1 MEQSTGPIIPP
12 MHTAGTDPGYIPGL
26 TSPRPADEE
35 EDAPDKAAAER
46 PPEEGTAEDEP
57 ELDEEEGVE
66 AEAESG
72 GEADASKDVV
82 ASDGEAD
89 GDEEAEDADEDEDG
103 GAVFEVSDRRGAIRA
118 GRRGVTFE
126 LDGEKAEFG
135 WDEIGAVEVDTPRFG
150 KRFGITVYTTN
161 RRWYTADVEAPARKL
176 LKEWT
181 AELDAVLDA
190 YFEDSEGGEAEA
202 DTGSDAKADK
212 AKADEAKDTEAKDT
226 EAKGTDAKG
235 TDAKDTGAKDATS

>member
-26 TSPRPADEE
+26 TSPRPADKE
-35 EDAPDKAAAER
+35 EDAPDKAAAEQ
-46 PPEEGTAEDEP
+46 PPEEVTAEDEP

-66 AEAESG
+66 AEAESD

-89 GDEEAEDADEDEDG
+89 DDEKEDADEDEDTDG

-118 GRRGVTFE
+118 GRRGVVFE

-190 YFEDSEGGEAEA
+190 YFEDSKDAGAEAETEA
-202 DTGSDAKADK
+202 ES
-212 AKADEAKDTEAKDT
+212 KADEADGSKDTD
-226 EAKGTDAKG
+226 
-235 TDAKDTGAKDATS
+235 AKDATS

>member
-12 MHTAGTDPGYIPGL
+12 MHTAGTDPGYVPGL
-26 TSPRPADEE
+26 TSPRPADVE
-35 EDAPDKAAAER
+35 EDAPDKAAAEQ
-46 PPEEGTAEDEP
+46 PPKEVTADDEP
-57 ELDEEEGVE
+57 ELD
-66 AEAESG
+66 
-72 GEADASKDVV
+72 GEADAPKDDV

-89 GDEEAEDADEDEDG
+89 DGAEDDAEDKEADEDADGE
-103 GAVFEVSDRRGAIRA
+103 AAFEVSDRRGAIRA
-118 GRRGVTFE
+118 GRRGVVFE

-190 YFEDSEGGEAEA
+190 YFEDSADEDGGAEAEA
-202 DTGSDAKADK
+202 KA
-212 AKADEAKDTEAKDT
+212 EAGTESKT
-226 EAKGTDAKG
+226 ETDA
-235 TDAKDTGAKDATS
+235 DAKDATS

>member
-26 TSPRPADEE
+26 TSPRPADVE
-35 EDAPDKAAAER
+35 EDAPDKAAAEQ
-46 PPEEGTAEDEP
+46 PPEEVTAEDEP
-57 ELDEEEGVE
+57 ELDDEEGVE
-66 AEAESG
+66 AEAESD
-72 GEADASKDVV
+72 GEADVSKDVV

-89 GDEEAEDADEDEDG
+89 DDAEDEDADADG

-118 GRRGVTFE
+118 GRRGVVFE

-190 YFEDSEGGEAEA
+190 YFEDS
-202 DTGSDAKADK
+202 
-212 AKADEAKDTEAKDT
+212 
-226 EAKGTDAKG
+226 
-235 TDAKDTGAKDATS
+235 KDTGAEAGAEAEGKAVEADDSKDTDAKDATS

>member
-1 MEQSTGPIIPP
+1 

-26 TSPRPADEE
+26 TSPRPADVE
-35 EDAPDKAAAER
+35 EDAPDKAAAEQ
-46 PPEEGTAEDEP
+46 PPEEVTAEDEP
-57 ELDEEEGVE
+57 ELDDEEGVE
-66 AEAESG
+66 AEAESD
-72 GEADASKDVV
+72 GEADVSKDVV

-89 GDEEAEDADEDEDG
+89 DDAEDDDEDG

-118 GRRGVTFE
+118 GRHGVVFE

-135 WDEIGAVEVDTPRFG
+135 WDEIGAVEIDTPRFG

-190 YFEDSEGGEAEA
+190 YFEDSEDGGAEAEA
-202 DTGSDAKADK
+202 DNETK
-212 AKADEAKDTEAKDT
+212 TEAAT
-226 EAKGTDAKG
+226 EAD
-235 TDAKDTGAKDATS
+235 AKDATS

>member
-26 TSPRPADEE
+26 TSPRPADVE

-46 PPEEGTAEDEP
+46 PPKEVKRVKEVTAEDEP
-57 ELDEEEGVE
+57 ELDEEEGGE
-66 AEAESG
+66 AEAESD
-72 GEADASKDVV
+72 GEADASKDDV

-89 GDEEAEDADEDEDG
+89 DDAEDKDAEDAEDEDG

-118 GRRGVTFE
+118 GRRGVVFE

-190 YFEDSEGGEAEA
+190 YFEDSEDGGAEAEA
-202 DTGSDAKADK
+202 
-212 AKADEAKDTEAKDT
+212 E
-226 EAKGTDAKG
+226 
-235 TDAKDTGAKDATS
+235 TGAEGKDATS

>member
-26 TSPRPADEE
+26 TSPRPADVE
-35 EDAPDKAAAER
+35 EDAPDKAAAEQ
-46 PPEEGTAEDEP
+46 PPEEVTAEDEP
-57 ELDEEEGVE
+57 ELDDEEGVE
-66 AEAESG
+66 AEAESD
-72 GEADASKDVV
+72 GEADVSKDVL

-89 GDEEAEDADEDEDG
+89 DDAEDEDADEDG

-118 GRRGVTFE
+118 GRRGVVFE

-190 YFEDSEGGEAEA
+190 YFEDSKDAGAEAGAEAEGKAGEA
-202 DTGSDAKADK
+202 DDS
-212 AKADEAKDTEAKDT
+212 KDTD
-226 EAKGTDAKG
+226 
-235 TDAKDTGAKDATS
+235 AKDATS